1 MGGYWWK
8 GRRQNSKSQIDV
20 PQLLPCSVDR
30 LVGGWVVLMER
41 EKAEFE
47 EPNRCS
53 TAVFM
58 FGWHV
63 TQTRPP
69 CMRGPASTPNG
80 RWLPNIAHKLCGHRL
95 PHRMA
100 AGCPTLFPNY
110 AALSCQPGIHK
121 LQMGN
126 QNYELSNWQPVAQHL
141 SGLRAWGKGVYT
153 FTNICTSIALVDKI
167 SSRILYIDP
176 NYESV

>member
-1 MGGYWWK
+1 MFGWQVGWWVCGIDGKGEGRIRRVKSILHSFFPVRLTCCLVDGG
-8 GRRQNSKSQIDV
+8 
-20 PQLLPCSVDR
+20 
-30 LVGGWVVLMER
+30 VLMER
-41 EKAEFE
+41 DQAEFE

-110 AALSCQPGIHK
+110 AALSCQPGIPK

-141 SGLRAWGKGVYT
+141 SPGMRPFLPIHNGPGLPTIFGRR
-153 FTNICTSIALVDKI
+153 F
-167 SSRILYIDP
+167 P
-176 NYESV
+176 NTDCG